1 MLKRQLLGKVINM
14 NSDLIVVRGLEKDY
28 GENHAVSGITFS
40 IARGE
45 IFGLLGPNG
54 AGKSTT
60 ISMLAG
66 LIAPTRGQ
74 IAFDGLDLYS
84 HLGAV
89 KPRIGLVPQELAL
102 YPSLSAWDNLIFW
115 GQIYGLRGATLK
127 QRIGE
132 VVEIVQLAERVRD
145 PVNTYSGGMKRRV
158 NLAIGLLH
166 HPEILFLD
174 EPTVGVDP
182 QSRNAIFES
191 VEALNRAGLTVVYT
205 THYME
210 EAERLCHRVAI
221 VDQGRIIALD
231 TPTNLV
237 RSHGISL
244 IRLSIADGLVHSVE
258 EEVGRRPGINQVT
271 RHDQTLDIRVADSQ
285 KALIQVLQIT
295 QELTAQVTSLEIQDA
310 SLETVFLNLTGKR
323 LRE

>member
-1 MLKRQLLGKVINM
+1 MGKAIKM
-14 NSDLIVVRGLEKDY
+14 NSDLIIVRDLEKDY
-28 GENHAVSGITFS
+28 GENHAVNGITFS

-60 ISMLAG
+60 LSMLAG

-74 IAFDGLDLYS
+74 IAFDSLDLSS

-89 KPRIGLVPQELAL
+89 KHRIGMVPQELAL

-127 QRIGE
+127 QRIAE
-132 VVEIVQLAERVRD
+132 VVDIVQLADRVRD

-166 HPEILFLD
+166 RPEILFLD

-221 VDQGRIIALD
+221 VDHGRIIALD
-231 TPTNLV
+231 TPANLI
-237 RSHGISL
+237 RSNGISL
-244 IRLSIADGLVHSVE
+244 IRLSIADGMVRSVE

-271 RHDQTLDIRVADSQ
+271 RLDHTLEIRVADSQ

>member
-1 MLKRQLLGKVINM
+1 MEKAIKM
-14 NSDLIVVRGLEKDY
+14 NSDLIVVRDLEKDY

-60 ISMLAG
+60 ISMLTG

-74 IAFDGLDLYS
+74 IAFDGLDLNS

-89 KPRIGLVPQELAL
+89 KHRIGLVPQELAL

-115 GQIYGLRGATLK
+115 GQIYGLRGAALK
-127 QRIGE
+127 QRIAE
-132 VVEIVQLAERVRD
+132 VVDMVQLADRVRD

-166 HPEILFLD
+166 RPEILFLD

-191 VEALNRAGLTVVYT
+191 VEALNRAGLHDVERFPGRDLAGGVHQLDAPDETAPREHVRERT
-205 THYME
+205 
-210 EAERLCHRVAI
+210 AEFSSTEDGD
-221 VDQGRIIALD
+221 VDHAC
-231 TPTNLV
+231 
-237 RSHGISL
+237 
-244 IRLSIADGLVHSVE
+244 GL
-258 EEVGRRPGINQVT
+258 
-271 RHDQTLDIRVADSQ
+271 L
-285 KALIQVLQIT
+285 
-295 QELTAQVTSLEIQDA
+295 
-310 SLETVFLNLTGKR
+310 
-323 LRE
+323 

>member
-1 MLKRQLLGKVINM
+1 M
-14 NSDLIVVRGLEKDY
+14 NSDLIVVRDLEKDY
-28 GENHAVSGITFS
+28 AENHAVSGITFS

-60 ISMLAG
+60 LSMLAG
-66 LIAPTRGQ
+66 LITPTRGH
-74 IAFDGLDLYS
+74 IAFDGLDLSS

-89 KPRIGLVPQELAL
+89 KHRIGLVPQELAL
-102 YPSLSAWDNLIFW
+102 YPNLSAWDNLIFW

-127 QRIGE
+127 QRIAE
-132 VVEIVQLAERVRD
+132 VVDIVQLADRVRD

-166 HPEILFLD
+166 RPEILFLD

-210 EAERLCHRVAI
+210 EAERLCQRVAI
-221 VDQGRIIALD
+221 VDHGRIIALD
-231 TPTNLV
+231 TPANLV

-244 IRLSIADGLVHSVE
+244 IRLSIADGLVRSVE
-258 EEVGRRPGINQVT
+258 EEVGHRPGVYQVT
-271 RHDQTLDIRVADSQ
+271 RHNNTLEIRVADSQ

-295 QELTAQVTSLEIQDA
+295 QGLTAQVASLEIQDA